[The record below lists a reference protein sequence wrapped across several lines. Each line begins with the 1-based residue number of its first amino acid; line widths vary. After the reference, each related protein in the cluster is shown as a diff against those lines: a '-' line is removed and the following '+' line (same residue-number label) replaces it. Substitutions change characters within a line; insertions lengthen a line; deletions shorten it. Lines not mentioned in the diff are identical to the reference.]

1 MTGEAYAAESEAP
14 PPAGAPDRLAPYLP
28 WTDGT
33 GRARGAWWRVPLA
46 ARGAVGYLVVSWG
59 LFARLA
65 HDGGAKYVIA
75 DDRVGAW
82 VYRIPDLSQNA
93 PRAVRSLLTAPF
105 LNHDSLQLVYVTT
118 LVLLFGVVFEAREGT
133 RTTMLVFFGAGLAAA
148 VGAGLLLHVI
158 YPDRSGGAFFE
169 TAWERTWSGGSAGCF
184 GLMGG
189 LAARARR
196 PWPLLGLF
204 ALWEINVEYWHLR
217 SYTTV
222 FHFIALGV
230 GFLLM
235 RYGVQG
241 RFRACH

>member
-1 MTGEAYAAESEAP
+1 
-14 PPAGAPDRLAPYLP
+14 
-28 WTDGT
+28 
-33 GRARGAWWRVPLA
+33 
-46 ARGAVGYLVVSWG
+46 
-59 LFARLA
+59 
-65 HDGGAKYVIA
+65 
-75 DDRVGAW
+75 
-82 VYRIPDLSQNA
+82 
-93 PRAVRSLLTAPF
+93 
-105 LNHDSLQLVYVTT
+105 
-118 LVLLFGVVFEAREGT
+118 
-133 RTTMLVFFGAGLAAA
+133 MLVFFGAGLAAA
-148 VGAGLLLHVI
+148 LGAELLLHVI

-230 GFLLM
+230 EFLLM